1 MRPGRLLEEIDHRI
15 GIGDAAMIRGCVSAR
30 RGEAV
35 DAVARFEESLRINRE
50 TGYLLGEA
58 EVCRDYAEFL
68 RRTGSEAQS
77 RDLYRKAKEI
87 FTDLG
92 ASEEVKRLDR
102 LVENE
107 TVEIPKNLGRQTR
120 ERELCVA

>member
-1 MRPGRLLEEIDHRI
+1 MRSS
-15 GIGDAAMIRGCVSAR
+15 SA
-30 RGEAV
+30 
-35 DAVARFEESLRINRE
+35 
-50 TGYLLGEA
+50 
-58 EVCRDYAEFL
+58 
-68 RRTGSEAQS
+68 RTGSEAQS